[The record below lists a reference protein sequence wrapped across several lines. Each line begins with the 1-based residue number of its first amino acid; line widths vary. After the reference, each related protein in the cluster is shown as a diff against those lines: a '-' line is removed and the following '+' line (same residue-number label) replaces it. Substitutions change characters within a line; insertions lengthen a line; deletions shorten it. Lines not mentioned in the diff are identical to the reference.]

1 MGRDYNLVALD
12 ELSAVRAAIRADLK
26 SKSDNKKY
34 RLRTFYLGPRRSRRS
49 MCTLK
54 ADARAAKIAIY
65 EVRRVADVF
74 PDFSYL
80 FNGPECLLRVKYF

>member
-1 MGRDYNLVALD
+1 MVRDYSLVALD
-12 ELSAVRAAIRADLK
+12 ELSAVRASIRADLK
-26 SKSDNKKY
+26 SKSDDKKY

-65 EVRRVADVF
+65 EVRLVAEVYPEAAYMFD
-74 PDFSYL
+74 
-80 FNGPECLLRVKYF
+80 GPNCLLRVKYF